1 MFCGKCGSKIENG
14 MDFCTKC
21 GAAVLNEQ
29 TKTAQQSSLQPFEP
43 QQNKLQKKKSPLIP
57 ILVGIL
63 AVLVVLLAGAFVF
76 KEDIVDLFEKETTT
90 ESEIKEKNATL
101 NSGKENDEFLGFRDE
116 QTAVAQETT
125 FKQAELEEE
134 LKEVLKN
141 TKPVV
146 TRVEEQIVTEVATNT
161 EGRYEVVTAA
171 VANNSK
177 GLTSTD
183 AAAIADYYNKAVYN
197 TGSINASQTL
207 VLSKPINGDG
217 AIGTILKVMQPVVDK
232 TLANNSKAVYT
243 VPGSYGG
250 KLLSSDIEKATAI
263 SKDGKTTVTIMLK
276 SQTDGPDDDKNNA
289 GPVSRGIG
297 TLGNID
303 NALTELGM
311 TMESGRDTVKLTYS
325 NAYIKCVIDED
336 SGDIISGTW
345 FYTTDILIGS
355 SQVHLAGIHANLN
368 NLTAAVDYKVVY

>member
-43 QQNKLQKKKSPLIP
+43 QQKKLQKNKSPLMP
-57 ILVGIL
+57 ILVSIL

-76 KEDIVDLFEKETTT
+76 KEDIVDLFEKETTK
-90 ESEIKEKNATL
+90 SDRKEQNTTSD
-101 NSGKENDEFLGFRDE
+101 SGEENDEFFGFGDE
-116 QTAVAQETT
+116 KTAVAQETT
-125 FKQAELEEE
+125 FNQAELNEE
-134 LKEVLKN
+134 LKEALKN
-141 TKPVV
+141 TIPVV
-146 TRVEEQIVTEVATNT
+146 TRVEEQIVTEVATNA

-177 GLTSTD
+177 GLTSMD

-207 VLSKPINGDG
+207 VLSKSINGDG
-217 AIGTILKVMQPVVDK
+217 AIGTVLEVIQPVVDK
-232 TLANNSKAVYT
+232 TLADNSKTVYT

-250 KLLSSDIEKATAI
+250 KLLSSDIEKATAM

-276 SQTDGPDDDKNNA
+276 SQTDGPDADKNNA

-303 NALTELGM
+303 NALTELDM
-311 TMESGRDTVKLTYS
+311 TMESGRDTVMLTYKD
-325 NAYIKCVIDED
+325 AYIKCVIDED

-345 FYTTDILIGS
+345 FYTTDILVGS
-355 SQVHLAGIHANLN
+355 AKTKMGFISMNFK